1 MANKKY
7 YWLKLKKDFFKEDTI
22 AWLEEQ
28 PCGETLVIIY
38 LKMLL
43 KSLNSNGFFK
53 IDKLFSTGEEE
64 LALILDEDVSLVSYA
79 LDVFLSIG
87 LVKKDEQGNFIVM
100 NIMEREV

>member
-7 YWLKLKKDFFKEDTI
+7 YWLKLKENFFEEDTI